1 MSAGEVK
8 ICRINYKNTG
18 ADTLRIR
25 AVRNACD
32 CISIRIDTPAVA
44 PGESGSITVVFNSEG
59 RTGKQERFLT
69 IITNSAVSQQVVYK
83 VKGNVVK

>member
-1 MSAGEVK
+1 
-8 ICRINYKNTG
+8 
-18 ADTLRIR
+18 
-25 AVRNACD
+25 
-32 CISIRIDTPAVA
+32 A